1 MPTENNPMKSAI
13 DRRLSALC
21 VPDDMAQR
29 IQAAAQKKKAARYPV
44 PPSPCRGGCILPDIS
59 LQHGRTGHHRP
70 LCAKS
75 VCHSGHTDIFHAA
88 AH

>member
-29 IQAAAQKKKAARYPV
+29 IQAAAQKKRTAVGAHDDA
-44 PPSPCRGGCILPDIS
+44 GG
-59 LQHGRTGHHRP
+59 LQ
-70 LCAKS
+70 LS
-75 VCHSGHTDIFHAA
+75 
-88 AH
+88 

>member
-29 IQAAAQKKKAARYPV
+29 IQAARRKKGRALSGSAV
-44 PPSPCRGGCILPDIS
+44 PLPWR
-59 LQHGRTGHHRP
+59 LYF
-70 LCAKS
+70 A
-75 VCHSGHTDIFHAA
+75 
-88 AH
+88 

>member
-29 IQAAAQKKKAARYPV
+29 IQAAAQKKRPRVIRFRRPLAVAAV
-44 PPSPCRGGCILPDIS
+44 FCLV
-59 LQHGRTGHHRP
+59 LAWQHGRTGHHRP
-70 LCAKS
+70 LCPKS

>member
-29 IQAAAQKKKAARYPV
+29 IQAAAQKKRPRV
-44 PPSPCRGGCILPDIS
+44 IRF
-59 LQHGRTGHHRP
+59 RRP
-70 LCAKS
+70 LA
-75 VCHSGHTDIFHAA
+75 VAA
-88 AH
+88 VFCLV

>member
-29 IQAAAQKKKAARYPV
+29 IQAAAQKKRPRV
-44 PPSPCRGGCILPDIS
+44 IRF
-59 LQHGRTGHHRP
+59 RRP
-70 LCAKS
+70 LA
-75 VCHSGHTDIFHAA
+75 VAA
-88 AH
+88 VFCLVLACSMGVLATTVPSAQNLFAIVGTQISSMLPAH

>member
-29 IQAAAQKKKAARYPV
+29 IQAAAQKKRPRV
-44 PPSPCRGGCILPDIS
+44 IRF
-59 LQHGRTGHHRP
+59 RRP
-70 LCAKS
+70 LAVAAVFCLILACSMGVLATTVPS
-75 VCHSGHTDIFHAA
+75 VSITPMTLSVVSFSCRTTF
-88 AH
+88 

>member
-29 IQAAAQKKKAARYPV
+29 IQAAAQKKRPRVIRFRRPLAVAAVFCLVLACSMGVYWP
-44 PPSPCRGGCILPDIS
+44 PPSPLPKIC
-59 LQHGRTGHHRP
+59 LP
-70 LCAKS
+70 
-75 VCHSGHTDIFHAA
+75 
-88 AH
+88 